1 MLVLWSLSL
10 LRAISVRLSGVALAL
25 VATAFL
31 TQQPAG
37 AASGWTLD
45 PASSTLTYQSVKKNT
60 IVETN
65 KIRNIT
71 GAISPEGDATVEFD
85 LNSVDTGIDLR
96 NVRMRFLFF
105 ETFKYPTA
113 TLTAKLDPAAFADLP
128 AKRRMTVTLP
138 FALDLHGV
146 KKDLEAQVV
155 VTMLTDSMVSVASQ
169 TPISINVD
177 DFGLLPN
184 VEKLQQA
191 ANVSSILPTATVT
204 FDFVFAQDGGD
215 PAKPA
220 IVAAAPAEAA
230 APVEAVAAEPVSAEQ
245 PAGPVATD
253 ATKDAYSNEECLNR
267 FEVLSR
273 TGSIYFRI
281 ASARLD
287 PQSRPVL
294 DAVLDVVTKCP
305 QLKVEVSGHT
315 DSDGDDAANQRL
327 SERRAKSVAE
337 FLVTAGAAQAQIGA
351 VGYGESRPI
360 AANDTDKNKG
370 LNRRIE
376 FSASPMAN

>member
-1 MLVLWSLSL
+1 MRTTLRRSRSLTFGIL
-10 LRAISVRLSGVALAL
+10 QMVGIAL
-25 VATAFL
+25 VVAAMAVAGS
-31 TQQPAG
+31 PAH

-45 PASSTLTYQSVKKNT
+45 PESSILTYQSVKKNT

-71 GAISPEGDATVEFD
+71 GTITPEGAATVTFD

-113 TLTAKLDPAAFADLP
+113 TLTAKLDPAAFADL
-128 AKRRMTVTLP
+128 ATKRRMTVTLP

-155 VTMLTDSMVSVASQ
+155 VTMLTDSSVSVASQ
-169 TPISINVD
+169 SPIAINVD

-191 ANVSSILPTATVT
+191 ANVSSILPTASVS
-204 FDFVFAQDGGD
+204 FDFVFAQEGGAA
-215 PAKPA
+215 AKPP
-220 IVAAAPAEAA
+220 IVAAAPAET
-230 APVEAVAAEPVSAEQ
+230 APAAEPAPAAEA
-245 PAGPVATD
+245 AGPVETD
-253 ATKDAYSNEECLNR
+253 ASKAAYSDEECVNR

-287 PQSRPVL
+287 PASKPVL

-315 DSDGDDAANQRL
+315 DSDGDDAANQLL
-327 SERRAKSVAE
+327 SERRAKAVAD
-337 FLVTAGAAQAQIGA
+337 FLVAAGVARAQITA
-351 VGYGESRPI
+351 VGYGESKPI

-376 FSASPMAN
+376 FSASPVAN